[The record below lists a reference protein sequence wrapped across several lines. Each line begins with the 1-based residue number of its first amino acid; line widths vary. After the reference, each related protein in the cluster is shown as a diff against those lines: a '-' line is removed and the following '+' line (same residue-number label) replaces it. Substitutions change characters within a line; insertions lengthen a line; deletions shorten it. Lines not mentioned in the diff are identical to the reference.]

1 MLKLILRQLARYRW
15 PLIFLAILW
24 TGGAILIFPG
34 RYEILSWLY
43 RFTLGRP
50 EPGLQNPGKAW
61 KNHVSVALEKV
72 EHVNL
77 DRMKLACPADTIQ
90 YYRIDEEY
98 FRPDWLQLQL
108 LKKGNDD
115 QIQPADTY
123 WQQNRL
129 IALAALRHLIEASIF
144 AYEIPADITNGHGA
158 IVVPDWIERV
168 SGALCNPYPGLMAW
182 GNYTRFQEE
191 RAYRVLR
198 EAEKDLEDRLPFP
211 AEREMMVLGTL
222 RHRGEYITALQK
234 YGGGSIPADPHEPCR
249 DFRLVCF
256 STAEAALV
264 LDKLIYVSPDDR
276 LGSLYL
282 NQARVYRRMHGET
295 RDQKGTEAAGPAGD
309 QNVNRILD
317 RLAGATRERTS
328 EIPARLE
335 MGDVLVSRNRYEE
348 AYQQLAALSSLP
360 GIDVRR
366 HREFRRLA
374 RRVLTGTGHYEEAD
388 CFSDESNRGGLRP
401 HCEAFH
407 L

>member
-1 MLKLILRQLARYRW
+1 MLKLILRQLGRYKW
-15 PLIFLAILW
+15 PLLFLAAVW
-24 TGGAILIFPG
+24 TAGAFIIFPG

-50 EPGLQNPGKAW
+50 EPGLQNPAKAW
-61 KNHVSVALEKV
+61 KTHVSVALEKV
-72 EHVNL
+72 ASVDL
-77 DRMKLACPADTIQ
+77 RRMTMACPESTIQ
-90 YYRIDEEY
+90 YYRIDEEF

-108 LKKGNDD
+108 LKKNPED
-115 QIQPADTY
+115 QVQPADAY

-129 IALAALRHLIEASIF
+129 LALGALRHLIEATIF
-144 AYEIPADITNGHGA
+144 AYEIPADMTDGHGA
-158 IVVPDWIERV
+158 IIVPDWIERV

-234 YGGGSIPADPHEPCR
+234 YGGGSIPADPHAPCR

-256 STAEAALV
+256 SPVEAASV
-264 LDKLIYVSPDDR
+264 LDRLIYVSPDDR

-282 NQARVYRRMHGET
+282 NQARVYRRIQAEK
-295 RDQKGTEAAGPAGD
+295 KGLAPGD
-309 QNVNRILD
+309 TKAERELERILD
-317 RLAGATRERTS
+317 RYAGATRDHAS

-335 MGDVLVSRNRYEE
+335 MGDALASAERYEE
-348 AYQQLAALSSLP
+348 AYRQLSSLATLL
-360 GIDVRR
+360 GSETRR
-366 HREFRRLA
+366 HRAFRMLA
-374 RRVLTGTGHYEEAD
+374 RRVLMGTGHYAEAD
-388 CFSDESNRGGLRP
+388 CFADEALRGGLRP
-401 HCEAFH
+401 HCEAFR